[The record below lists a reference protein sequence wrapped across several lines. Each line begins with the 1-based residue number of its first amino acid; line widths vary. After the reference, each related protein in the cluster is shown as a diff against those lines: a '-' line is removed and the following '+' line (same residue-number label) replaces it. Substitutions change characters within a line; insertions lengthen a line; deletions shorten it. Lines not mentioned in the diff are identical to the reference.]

1 MHVQMF
7 KNGVESAKIGSIHS
21 RVNHDLPSQ
30 ITIAVTE
37 ESLGK
42 YPFRQ

>member
-7 KNGVESAKIGSIHS
+7 KNGIESAKIGSIHC
-21 RVNHDLPSQ
+21 RVNHDLPSR

-42 YPFRQ
+42 